1 MRLLLFSLTDMW
13 TALTSFAMLG
23 LVAIN
28 FFAYTKAIEDMYAE
42 ASGSNPRG

>member
-1 MRLLLFSLTDMW
+1 MW

-28 FFAYTKAIEDMYAE
+28 GFAYTKAIQEMHLE
-42 ASGSNPRG
+42 AIGSSSKP

>member
-1 MRLLLFSLTDMW
+1 MW

-28 FFAYTKAIEDMYAE
+28 GFAYTRAIQDMHAE
-42 ASGSNPRG
+42 ARGSNPKH

>member
-1 MRLLLFSLTDMW
+1 MW

-28 FFAYTKAIEDMYAE
+28 GFAYTRAIEDMHAE
-42 ASGSNPRG
+42 ARGSNAKG

>member
-1 MRLLLFSLTDMW
+1 MW

-28 FFAYTKAIEDMYAE
+28 GFAYTKAIQDMHSE
-42 ASGSNPRG
+42 AGRSSQKR

>member
-1 MRLLLFSLTDMW
+1 MW

-28 FFAYTKAIEDMYAE
+28 GFAYTKAMQDMDAE
-42 ASGSNPRG
+42 ASGSNSKH